1 MSELTRVLY
10 VLDDFPGP
18 FAGTEKQF
26 WRLWSGLDRERFHPS
41 VLVLRPSAYLETH
54 VPPEDYFVAGV
65 GRLASPS
72 SILKILAA
80 MRWVRR
86 RGATVAHIFFNDC
99 SLVMPP
105 FLKYV
110 AGMRVIVSR
119 RDLGIWYTP
128 ARLRVLRT
136 VRRCVDRVVA
146 NSAAVGEVTA
156 REEGYPADRISVI
169 HNGVDL
175 GACVPLAGAAAERA
189 GFRVVVTANIWPR
202 KGIDIVIRALPA
214 VRKVRPD
221 VQLILIGGDRPG
233 VSGPSHQQE
242 LERLAQELG
251 VADHVVFLGPQV
263 NPLSTVVACD
273 VGVLC
278 SESEGLSNAVM
289 EYMQAGLPVVCTPVG
304 GNVELVEHGVT
315 GLHVPPGD
323 VEAIASALVR
333 LATLPELAQSMGR
346 NGRARIVENFS
357 EGRMIAAHQSLYCE
371 LAHV

>member
-1 MSELTRVLY
+1 MKERIGVLY

-26 WRLWSGLDRERFHPS
+26 WRLWSGLDRERFHPG
-41 VLVLRPSAYLETH
+41 VLVLRPSPYLEAH

-65 GRLASPS
+65 GRLASAS
-72 SILKILAA
+72 SVLKILVA

-86 RGATVAHIFFNDC
+86 RGVAVAHIFFNDS

-110 AGMRVIVSR
+110 AGTQVIVSR

-128 ARLRVLRT
+128 ARLRALRV
-136 VRRCVDRVVA
+136 VRRCVDSVVV

-156 REEGYPADRISVI
+156 REEGYPPGRITVI
-169 HNGVDL
+169 HNGVDP
-175 GACVPLAGAAAERA
+175 GACEPRDGVATGSA
-189 GFRVVVTANIWPR
+189 GFYIVVTANIWPG
-202 KGIDIVIRALPA
+202 KGIGAVIRALPA

-221 VQLILIGGDRPG
+221 VQLMLIGADRPG
-233 VSGPSHQQE
+233 VSGPSHRQE

-251 VADHVVFLGPQV
+251 VADHVVFLGAQA
-263 NPLSTVVACD
+263 NPLPTVAACD

-278 SESEGLSNAVM
+278 SESEGLSNAIM

-315 GLHVPPGD
+315 GLHVLPGD
-323 VEAIASALVR
+323 VDAIASALVR
-333 LATLPELAQSMGR
+333 LATSPNLARSMGR
-346 NGRARIVENFS
+346 NGRARIIEDFS
-357 EGRMIAAHQSLYCE
+357 EARMVAAHQNLYCE
-371 LAHV
+371 MVRV